1 MAYDEALLNSNKESN
16 IGKELKFSKA
26 ISYLFHPIIF
36 PLIGAL
42 IYLFTTPRY
51 TSKRTKSLLVLVV
64 FIGTFILPIILLAFL
79 KGMGMIKSFHLSTI
93 EERKFPTLFFSFL
106 AILVGRLFFQIQVV
120 DNLAFF
126 FISGGFSFLIVYGL
140 LWFSFKVSIHT
151 LGIGGFIGF
160 LINLSLFYHHNYL
173 YIIALLFF
181 LFGIIAKARL
191 KLKAHNFTEVIW
203 GVILGVLVQIVIPFI
218 YQNI

>member
-1 MAYDEALLNSNKESN
+1 MANDEASLNTNHESN
-16 IGKELKFSKA
+16 IGKELRFSKA

-36 PLIGAL
+36 PLIGTL

-51 TSKRTKSLLVLVV
+51 TSKKTKSLLVLVV
-64 FIGTFILPIILLAFL
+64 FIGTYILPIILLAFL

-120 DNLAFF
+120 DNLAIF
-126 FISGGFSFLIVYGL
+126 FISGGLSFLLIYGL
-140 LWFSFKVSIHT
+140 LWLQIKVSIHT
-151 LGIGGFIGF
+151 LGIGGLIGF
-160 LINLSLFYHHNYL
+160 LLNLSLVFHHNYL
-173 YIIALLFF
+173 YAIAFLFF
-181 LFGIIAKARL
+181 LFGMVSSARL
-191 KLKAHNFTEVIW
+191 KLKAHNFQEVVW
-203 GVILGVLVQIVIPFI
+203 GIIIGIMVQLLVPLI